1 MHEIICSL
9 IHTLAEY
16 LKDTLHV
23 KNRKIQLSVCFI
35 LSFVFDHPLEKMS
48 VTSTN
53 VLTVTLDFRVKKLS
67 NMDDF
72 SQKCPE
78 WMQLYVKNRR
88 HAAMNRTCSK
98 SLISLISP

>member
-35 LSFVFDHPLEKMS
+35 LSFVFTHPLEKMS
-48 VTSTN
+48 VSSTI
-53 VLTVTLDFRVKKLS
+53 VLTVTLDLRVKELS
-67 NMDDF
+67 YMDDF
-72 SQKCPE
+72 S
-78 WMQLYVKNRR
+78 
-88 HAAMNRTCSK
+88 
-98 SLISLISP
+98 